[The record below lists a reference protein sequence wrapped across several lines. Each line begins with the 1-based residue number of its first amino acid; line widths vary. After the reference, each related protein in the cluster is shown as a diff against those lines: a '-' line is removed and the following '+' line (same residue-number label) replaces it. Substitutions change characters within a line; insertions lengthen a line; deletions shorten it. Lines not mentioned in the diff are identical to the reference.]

1 MDFYKL
7 SMKTSRLV
15 GSPYAFLIALFIT
28 VVWALSG
35 PFLHFSTVW
44 QLTINT
50 ATTIITFLM
59 VFLIQASQN
68 SDTHAI
74 HLKLDEILHA
84 MESARNDFI
93 GVERKSADEVA
104 LLAEKVE
111 EDTAHDSQR
120 RSK

>member
-1 MDFYKL
+1 MR
-7 SMKTSRLV
+7 TSRLV
-15 GSPYAFLIALFIT
+15 GSPYAFLIALLTTMI
-28 VVWALSG
+28 WAISG

-50 ATTIITFLM
+50 ATTIVTFLM

-68 SDTHAI
+68 TDTHAI

-84 MESARNDFI
+84 MESARNEFI
-93 GVERKSADEVA
+93 GIERKPADTIA

-120 RSK
+120 RS